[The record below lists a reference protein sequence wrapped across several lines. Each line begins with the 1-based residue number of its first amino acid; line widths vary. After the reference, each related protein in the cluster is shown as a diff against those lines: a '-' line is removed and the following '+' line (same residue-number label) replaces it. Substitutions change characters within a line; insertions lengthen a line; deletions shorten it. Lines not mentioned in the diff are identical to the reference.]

1 MLASSNFL
9 VPGATFLL
17 ELIAFGLVL
26 FFIAKYV
33 LPPLRRAMDQRAE
46 HIRNSIEAAE
56 AAKRE
61 AEESS
66 AKRRELLESA
76 RTEARA
82 IVDRANQLA
91 EQLKEE
97 GRQRGQEEHARLVAT
112 AQGEIDAE
120 RDRARAEVMNELSAL
135 VLDAAERVIGAGLDG
150 DRHRALVD
158 DAIVAAQ
165 AGSAG
170 AASGSS
176 SAAPGS
182 H

>member
-112 AQGEIDAE
+112 
-120 RDRARAEVMNELSAL
+120 
-135 VLDAAERVIGAGLDG
+135 
-150 DRHRALVD
+150 
-158 DAIVAAQ
+158 
-165 AGSAG
+165 
-170 AASGSS
+170 
-176 SAAPGS
+176 
-182 H
+182 